1 MVAAALAG
9 GFAWLFSPVLLPLV
23 RSPQAPSSNPV
34 FLRLAWTLVELLLLF
49 VTAIAIHEIGHCV
62 AARALGVACHHAGR
76 PKAAAKGGG
85 TLYWLVEID
94 ADLTRRQEWLITL
107 AGPAFNIA
115 CYVLCF
121 VVLTLVPRGA
131 ADQHVAMLAACNASV
146 AVTNLMPFR
155 LQDTVSDGERMLA
168 LRFEKRT

>member
-1 MVAAALAG
+1 MLA
-9 GFAWLFSPVLLPLV
+9 
-23 RSPQAPSSNPV
+23 
-34 FLRLAWTLVELLLLF
+34 ELLLLF
-49 VTAIAIHEIGHCV
+49 LAAIAIHEFGHYV
-62 AARALGVACHHAGR
+62 AARALGVSCR
-76 PKAAAKGGG
+76 RFEQPKVTGKGGG

-121 VVLTLVPRGA
+121 VVLMLVPRGA
-131 ADQHVAMLAACNASV
+131 AGQHVAMLAACNASV